1 MEPIKRYTPRIRTN
15 EFGLRWVE
23 FIEESEGDMAFYADH
38 EAKVSELEERLT
50 TLKQQRIKY
59 GPICL
64 VCGAAEPC
72 HLKDDPHSPC
82 TFDPAPRELWDRC
95 KEQKQ
100 RISELEERL
109 VDYDAAAS
117 ECEGQSVLTTLHALK
132 QYGMQLEREKADLEV
147 KLRQVEQ
154 ERDQVRARAWEEAR
168 GLLLAQQCHEPFY
181 GSAIYK
187 QVVVDFARWID
198 KLVDMC
204 EERAKQLRK
213 EEHGTT
219 R

>member
-1 MEPIKRYTPRIRTN
+1 MTGPKLHYASQFIIAAMDEWGRPVTPTT
-15 EFGLRWVE
+15 GTPVYLKQ
-23 FIEESEGDMAFYADH
+23 DYDALQ
-38 EAKVSELEERLT
+38 AKVSELEERLT

-109 VDYDAAAS
+109 VDYAVA
-117 ECEGQSVLTTLHALK
+117 T
-132 QYGMQLEREKADLEV
+132 ERSANHRPSDL
-147 KLRQVEQ
+147 
-154 ERDQVRARAWEEAR
+154 
-168 GLLLAQQCHEPFY
+168 
-181 GSAIYK
+181 
-187 QVVVDFARWID
+187 
-198 KLVDMC
+198 
-204 EERAKQLRK
+204 
-213 EEHGTT
+213 
-219 R
+219 

>member
-1 MEPIKRYTPRIRTN
+1 MT
-15 EFGLRWVE
+15 
-23 FIEESEGDMAFYADH
+23 
-38 EAKVSELEERLT
+38 
-50 TLKQQRIKY
+50 
-59 GPICL
+59 
-64 VCGAAEPC
+64 
-72 HLKDDPHSPC
+72 
-82 TFDPAPRELWDRC
+82 
-95 KEQKQ
+95 
-100 RISELEERL
+100 
-109 VDYDAAAS
+109 
-117 ECEGQSVLTTLHALK
+117 
-132 QYGMQLEREKADLEV
+132 ERERAERFAGWV
-147 KLRQVEQ
+147 RSTNPTEAQIIEQ
-154 ERDQVRARAWEEAR
+154 YMIYAREERARAWEEAR

>member
-1 MEPIKRYTPRIRTN
+1 M
-15 EFGLRWVE
+15 
-23 FIEESEGDMAFYADH
+23 S
-38 EAKVSELEERLT
+38 
-50 TLKQQRIKY
+50 
-59 GPICL
+59 
-64 VCGAAEPC
+64 
-72 HLKDDPHSPC
+72 
-82 TFDPAPRELWDRC
+82 
-95 KEQKQ
+95 
-100 RISELEERL
+100 
-109 VDYDAAAS
+109 
-117 ECEGQSVLTTLHALK
+117 
-132 QYGMQLEREKADLEV
+132 ERERAEAFLDNGTAILKSWNEIFTELGMPSPTRRALIDDLLAFSRE
-147 KLRQVEQ
+147 E
-154 ERDQVRARAWEEAR
+154 RARAWEEAR